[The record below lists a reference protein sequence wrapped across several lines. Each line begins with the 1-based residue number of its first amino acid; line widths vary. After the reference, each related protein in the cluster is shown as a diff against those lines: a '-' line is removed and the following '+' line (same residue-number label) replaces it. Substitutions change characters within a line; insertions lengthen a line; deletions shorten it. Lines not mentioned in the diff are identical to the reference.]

1 MSRRKGG
8 DIAKMIL
15 INCPEDQVADD
26 IPVESPAASNQHV
39 NNAA

>member
-1 MSRRKGG
+1 VSRRKDG

-15 INCPEDQVADD
+15 VNCPEAQVADD
-26 IPVESPAASNQHV
+26 ISVESPAASNQHV